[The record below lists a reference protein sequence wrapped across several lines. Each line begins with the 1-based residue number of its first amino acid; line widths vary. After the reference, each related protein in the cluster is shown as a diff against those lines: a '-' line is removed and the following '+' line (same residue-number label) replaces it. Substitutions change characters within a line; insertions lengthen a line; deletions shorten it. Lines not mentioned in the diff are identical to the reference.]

1 MVTTPLTPFKINK
14 FAESV
19 EDTDLARWLEKL
31 MPAVN
36 SRIAPD
42 SQRNFPRWL
51 QALSGL
57 PATDTDSVDLQQDFL
72 TTAPAKPLSCAEQ
85 NVIHQSLMGL
95 HPWRKGPFNL
105 HGVFIDTEWRCDKK
119 WARLAPH
126 INLQGRKVLDV
137 GCGNGYYSLRML
149 GAGAQT
155 VVGLDTSLLYCTQF
169 QAVTHFTNNY
179 NACVLPIGVEALEE
193 HQHQFDT
200 VFSMGVLYHRRQ
212 PVDHLQLLHTCLADA
227 GELVLETLI
236 IDGDDPTEL
245 IPENRYA
252 NMRNVWSLPTVS
264 LLLQQLSSAGF
275 SSSRCIDVT
284 QTTTQEQRP
293 TDWMTFHSLQH
304 ALDPSDSNITIE
316 GHPAPLRAII
326 IAQK

>member
-1 MVTTPLTPFKINK
+1 
-14 FAESV
+14 
-19 EDTDLARWLEKL
+19 
-31 MPAVN
+31 MPAIN
-36 SRIAPD
+36 NRIAPD

-51 QALSGL
+51 EAIENL
-57 PATDTDSVDLQQDFL
+57 PASDTQMVELQQDII
-72 TTAPAKPLSCAEQ
+72 TTIPAKLLSPADQ
-85 NVIHQSLMGL
+85 NAIHTSLMGL

-105 HGVFIDTEWRCDKK
+105 HGVFIDTEWRCEKK
-119 WARLAPH
+119 WARFAPH
-126 INLQGRKVLDV
+126 IDLKGRTVLDV
-137 GCGNGYYSLRML
+137 GCGNGYYTLRML
-149 GAGAQT
+149 GAGAKT

-169 QAVTHFTNNY
+169 QAITHFTNNY
-179 NACVLPIGVEALEE
+179 DGCVLPIGVEALEE

-212 PVDHLQLLHTCLADA
+212 PVDHLHLLHSCLADG

-236 IDGDDPTEL
+236 IAGDDPAEL
-245 IPENRYA
+245 IPESRYA

-275 SSSRCIDVT
+275 TTARCVDVT
-284 QTTTQEQRP
+284 QTTAQEQRP
-293 TDWMTFHSLQH
+293 TDWMTFHSLEH
-304 ALDPSDSNITIE
+304 ALNADNPNTTIE